1 MRWEIRGRGEVTAIA
16 VACTDQIRRTDRDTE
31 TERQMERERTGD
43 VAQMR
48 PECKR
53 MMTAK
58 LNDYRS
64 ADFTSGYRFERSISG
79 NPDIDSQH

>member
-1 MRWEIRGRGEVTAIA
+1 
-16 VACTDQIRRTDRDTE
+16 
-31 TERQMERERTGD
+31 MERDSAGD

-53 MMTAK
+53 TTTAK

-64 ADFTSGYRFERSISG
+64 ADFTSGYRFDPSISG

>member
-1 MRWEIRGRGEVTAIA
+1 
-16 VACTDQIRRTDRDTE
+16 
-31 TERQMERERTGD
+31 MERERAGD

-53 MMTAK
+53 TTTAK

-64 ADFTSGYRFERSISG
+64 ADFTSGYRSISG
-79 NPDIDSQH
+79 NPDMDSQH

>member
-1 MRWEIRGRGEVTAIA
+1 
-16 VACTDQIRRTDRDTE
+16 
-31 TERQMERERTGD
+31 MERARAGD

-48 PECKR
+48 LECKR
-53 MMTAK
+53 TTTAK

-79 NPDIDSQH
+79 NPDIDSQHYQLPQRFSSAGLIPVWKDRTKKAG